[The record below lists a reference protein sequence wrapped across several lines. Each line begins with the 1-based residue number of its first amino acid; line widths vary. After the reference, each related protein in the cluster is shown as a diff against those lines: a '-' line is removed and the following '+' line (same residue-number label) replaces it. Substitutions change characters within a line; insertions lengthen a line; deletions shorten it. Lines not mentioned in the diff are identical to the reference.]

1 MTLLICQMYR
11 QLYNKY
17 RKKYRVLIKKELD
30 KQCRAI
36 LNGEQPDQSGLKR
49 IISQLHQGAGMTM
62 AKYNY
67 DKIRRKAGIKDNL
80 TPQQRWAIVIKMFLD
95 QGLTMLTDGITN
107 TTKETIRKVLIKGMQ
122 EGWSITQMMTE
133 LEKSGI
139 NAYRAELIA
148 RTETT
153 RAANQ
158 GALLG
163 AVSTGLQTEKEW
175 IAITD
180 DRTRR
185 IPRDKFDH
193 LHMDGKRVA
202 VDEPFLVPKENDLN
216 ILGVKSGE
224 EMEYPGDSRASAGN
238 VCNCRCTV
246 GFEVVRDENDM
257 PVLIQGNL
265 KGPAGTLWSLWNNS
279 LFLQLQMLIN
289 EAI

>member
-1 MTLLICQMYR
+1 
-11 QLYNKY
+11 
-17 RKKYRVLIKKELD
+17 VLIKRELD
-30 KQCRAI
+30 KQCMA
-36 LNGEQPDQSGLKR
+36 LLKGEQPDEEKLKQHIR
-49 IISQLHQGAGMTM
+49 KLHNDAGITM

-67 DKIRRKAGIKDNL
+67 DKIRKSAGVKDSM
-80 TPQQRWAIVIKMFLD
+80 TPEQRWAAVIKLFLE
-95 QGLTMLTDGITN
+95 QGLTNLVNGITS

-185 IPRDKFDH
+185 IPPSEYDH
-193 LHMDGKRVA
+193 WHMDGKTKPI
-202 VDEPFLVPKENDLN
+202 DEPFFVPMANSLN
-216 ILGVKSGE
+216 IPGIVSGE
-224 EMEYPGDSRASAGN
+224 EMQYPGDANGSAGN

-246 GFEVVRDENDM
+246 GFEVVRDSNGK
-257 PVLIQGNL
+257 PVDIQGGL
-265 KGPAGTLWSLWNNS
+265 RGPAGTMFNLWNNT
-279 LFLQLQMLIN
+279 LFLQLQTLIN
-289 EAI
+289 EALPG

>member
-1 MTLLICQMYR
+1 
-11 QLYNKY
+11 
-17 RKKYRVLIKKELD
+17 
-30 KQCRAI
+30 
-36 LNGEQPDQSGLKR
+36 
-49 IISQLHQGAGMTM
+49 MTM

-80 TPQQRWAIVIKMFLD
+80 TPQQRWAIVIKLFLD

-202 VDEPFLVPKENDLN
+202 VDEPFTVPGMGSVEQ
-216 ILGVKSGE
+216 
-224 EMEYPGDSRASAGN
+224 MEYPGDSRASAGN

>member
-1 MTLLICQMYR
+1 MTSLICQMYR

-30 KQCRAI
+30 KQSRAI
-36 LNGEQPDQSGLKR
+36 LKGEEPDQSGLKR

-95 QGLTMLTDGITN
+95 QGLTMLTEGITS

-202 VDEPFLVPKENDLN
+202 VDEPFTVPGMGSVEQ
-216 ILGVKSGE
+216 
-224 EMEYPGDSRASAGN
+224 MEYPGDSRASAGN
-238 VCNCRCTV
+238 VCNCRCTI

-257 PVLIQGNL
+257 PVSIQGNL
-265 KGPAGTLWSLWNNS
+265 RGPAGTLWSLWNNS
-279 LFLQLQMLIN
+279 LFLQLQMLLN